1 MTTTRKQRR
10 MPMENQNQTTDRK
23 LEEVEDTS
31 LRARF
36 PMLDKLLRCNDPVK
50 GWAKFLWGIYFLP
63 SGIGA
68 VVIDIICLCVVKC
81 LEEAGR
87 IWRKII
93 DIVIEKFIGKLLL
106 IAAIAIS
113 SFFIF
118 FLIKSGTWQNLFDF
132 CSELLG

>member
-1 MTTTRKQRR
+1 
-10 MPMENQNQTTDRK
+10 MENQNQTTDRK

-36 PMLDKLLRCNDPVK
+36 PLLDKLLRCNDPVK
-50 GWAKFLWGIYFLP
+50 GWAKFLWGIYFVP
-63 SGIGA
+63 SGISA
-68 VVIDIICLCVVKC
+68 IIADLICLCVVK
-81 LEEAGR
+81 LLKELGR
-87 IWRKII
+87 MWRKIF
-93 DIVIEKFIGKLLL
+93 DVIVEKFIGKVLL

-113 SFFIF
+113 GFFIF